1 MTDAQRFL
9 KSRVGRELQT
19 VTGHPNRVLR
29 LEGDQALVATDRSPG
44 GQPIPVRWIQDA
56 LDRLETDGEIEI
68 SVDSVGHRSAFV
80 GAALRELPES
90 QMVDGSSPP
99 RIRLRRSC

>member
-9 KSRVGRELQT
+9 ESLVGRELRT
-19 VTGHPNRVLR
+19 VTGCPNRVLR
-29 LEGDQALVATDRSPG
+29 LEGDQVLVATGRSPT
-44 GQPIPVRWIQDA
+44 GQPVPVGWIQDA

-68 SVDSVGHRSAFV
+68 SVDSVGHRSAFI
-80 GAALRELPES
+80 GAALRELPETKI
-90 QMVDGSSPP
+90 VDGASPP